1 MMPRQF
7 PLAMLPMVLTLLL
20 LRIPSAES
28 AAETNTNTTVPA
40 GLYLSLSDRPE
51 RITVDLKTNGV
62 YTVLVTGLQTN
73 RQSGLWTWDGTK
85 QQFLL
90 TPGTNTSTL
99 AYEIRILRVDPRQE
113 QTLQW
118 IPSRGIGTMAGA
130 IDYVRFKR
138 KDD

>member
-1 MMPRQF
+1 MMPRRYT
-7 PLAMLPMVLTLLL
+7 LAMVPVVLTLWLL
-20 LRIPSAES
+20 QITSIGF
-28 AAETNTNTTVPA
+28 AAETNTNTTAPT

-73 RQSGLWTWDGTK
+73 RRSGLWTWDGEK